1 MGGGLSPT
9 LLTGKIMARYLR
21 STLTDVVL
29 PYVEASLKSKNVV
42 VMTASEC
49 QEYEATL
56 NRPAFTTAPIAVA
69 PVVVEP
75 VVVEPEIGE
84 MLVEDFDPVAD
95 VLGALETD

>member
-1 MGGGLSPT
+1 
-9 LLTGKIMARYLR
+9 MARYLR
-21 STLTDVVL
+21 STLTGVVL

-56 NRPAFTTAPIAVA
+56 NRPVAVA
-69 PVVVEP
+69 PAPVVEAP
-75 VVVEPEIGE
+75 VVEAPVVKEPAVGE
-84 MLVEDFDPVAD
+84 MLVGDFDPEPVLMHPVAD